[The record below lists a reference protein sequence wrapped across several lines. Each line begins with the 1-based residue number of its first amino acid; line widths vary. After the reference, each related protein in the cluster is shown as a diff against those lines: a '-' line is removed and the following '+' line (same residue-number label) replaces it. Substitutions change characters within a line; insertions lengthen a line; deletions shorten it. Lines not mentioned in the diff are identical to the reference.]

1 MSLREP
7 VLVVVG
13 GGAAGLAAAVEAAR
27 SQPGGVLVIDQAPV
41 ISIGTCGL
49 PYLVGG
55 QVADPQELVL
65 HSPAQLQ
72 ERGLRLMTEC
82 RIEEVDL
89 VGHRLHYRDL
99 ARNQVA
105 TLPFQNLLLTPGGRF
120 DFPGG
125 QLKNVLAPRDLVS
138 SLQARTW
145 LRQPGCRRVLVVGAG
160 YLGLELAEAARF
172 AGKQVTLVDPCRR
185 ILGLVGSLHDTVLR
199 ELAQNGVEWRQHRL
213 VAWEGE
219 GLARR
224 AQLEDGTR
232 LDLDLALLA
241 TGISPDHPL
250 LKGLPLE
257 RGPLGG
263 LRVDRQGRTSRARI
277 WAAGDCCEIPS
288 RQGSRPVYQP
298 LARPAAL
305 LGQAVGAAVVGRTAS
320 FAGCVPCASVKV
332 FGLEVGWVGEMGEGE
347 RFLSDG
353 PLRAGYWKEPGR
365 LQLCLE
371 FCPRSQRLLGAQ
383 AVGTAEVTSLL
394 QTLALAI
401 DQGLDFE
408 ALSRLDHPYTPPLSA
423 MWGPIARTMRSSKRW
438 A

>member
-27 SQPGGVLVIDQAPV
+27 WRPGEVLVLDQAPLLSV
-41 ISIGTCGL
+41 GSCGL

-55 QVADPQELVL
+55 QIGDPKKLVL
-65 HSPAQLQ
+65 HTRQELE

-82 RIEEVDL
+82 RLESLDL
-89 VGHRLHYRDL
+89 NAQTLEYRDL
-99 ARNQVA
+99 VRGQ
-105 TLPFQNLLLTPGGRF
+105 TGRLPYQNLLFAPGGRF
-120 DFPGG
+120 DFPGTH
-125 QLKNVLAPRDLVS
+125 LKNVLAPRDLVS

-145 LRQPGCRRVLVVGAG
+145 LQQPECRRVLIVGAG

-172 AGKQVTLVDPCRR
+172 AGKQVTLVDPCPR
-185 ILGLVGSLHDTVLR
+185 ILGLERPLHDSVLR
-199 ELAQNGVEWRQHRL
+199 ELARNGVEWRQHKV

-219 GLARR
+219 PKARY
-224 AQLEDGTR
+224 ALLEDGSR
-232 LDLDLALLA
+232 LELDLALLA
-241 TGISPDHPL
+241 TGVSPRHSL
-250 LKGLPLE
+250 LEGLSLE

-263 LRVDRQGRTSRARI
+263 LKVDRQGRTSRSRV
-277 WAAGDCCEIPS
+277 WSAGDCCEIPS
-288 RQGSRPVYQP
+288 RQDHRPVYLP

-305 LGQAVGAAVVGRTAS
+305 LGQAAGAAAVGKSRT
-320 FAGCVPCASVKV
+320 FAGCIPCAGVKV
-332 FGLEVGWVGEMGEGE
+332 FDLEVGWVGEMGAGE
-347 RFLSDG
+347 RFLSEG
-353 PLRAGYWKEPGR
+353 PLRAGYWGEPGR

-371 FCPRSQRLLGAQ
+371 FCAQTRKLLGAQ
-383 AVGTAEVTSLL
+383 AVGSGEVSSLL

-408 ALSRLDHPYTPPLSA
+408 ALSRLDHPYTPPLSG
-423 MWGPIARTMRSSKRW
+423 MWSPIARTARSSKRW